1 MNKKFQQMAGLAI
14 ETDQGASDQGVLAAD
29 WQLAAAGA
37 ADHPLVK
44 PYRLERLV
52 GMGFRYWVRGL
63 EQHDGRYFD
72 SCSRHYIENFGLK
85 NGVVLATRLGFWVSA
100 LCRVKRRSFHTLQPE
115 AAGFSHDE
123 VVAISV
129 IAASQHAE
137 CPALQACLFA
147 ITEAQEFKAAEQASA
162 DFADGLIDAGQILRP
177 ETITNPLQ
185 HMAGPG
191 VCGGLAN

>member
-1 MNKKFQQMAGLAI
+1 MTEKFPQMARLAI
-14 ETDQGASDQGVLAAD
+14 DDDKAALTAD
-29 WQLAAAGA
+29 WRLSAAGA
-37 ADHPLVK
+37 AANHPLVK

-63 EQHDGRYFD
+63 EENDGSYFD

-100 LCRVKRRSFHTLQPE
+100 LTRVKRRRFDTLQPE

-147 ITEAQEFKAAEQASA
+147 ITEAQEFKAAVQASA

-177 ETITNPLQ
+177 ETITYPLQ

-191 VCGGLAN
+191 ACGLMAN